1 MHNSTIEEARE
12 IIYSKFKPWQD
23 NRPDSYIGRQWDGY
37 VPFLFLTGQ
46 SDLVEQHNYKVI
58 KDELSKYMSNVVRV
72 DEDKNKFMALEEAK
86 CKHWA
91 CGFLDYLL
99 LSQDA
104 PEDLV
109 IKVAD
114 IISALEDYPIYD
126 EDGFYQFEEEKIA
139 EAWENMSVR
148 DRKDI
153 LVKAKFEQED
163 IEKLSENDNG
173 YYEASNIDDS
183 GILRDYLRDW
193 AR

>member
-1 MHNSTIEEARE
+1 MHNNTIEEAWE

-23 NRPDSYIGRQWDGY
+23 NRPDSYVGRQWDGY

-58 KDELSKYMSNVVRV
+58 KDELSDYMSDVVRV
-72 DEDKNKFMALEEAK
+72 DEDKNEFMALEEAK

-114 IISALEDYPIYD
+114 IISALEDYHIYY
-126 EDGFYQFEEEKIA
+126 EEGFYQFEEEKIA

-153 LVKAKFEQED
+153 LVKAKFEQKD
-163 IEKLSENDNG
+163 IEKLSEDDNG